1 MNNGRSN
8 PLQASFQRLPS
19 HVVVCRAADYRK
31 NLTPVMAETL
41 RELKLPV
48 TGKKVLLKPN
58 LVGLD
63 PEGKINT
70 HPAVIAAA
78 REAFLQMG
86 ASSVMVA
93 EGPALERDTEAVLES
108 VKLRDYLQDVPRNFV
123 DLNLD
128 AVSPVRLR
136 TRASSVRE
144 LYLPASVLKADL
156 VVSLPKLKTHHWAG
170 VTLSLKNMFGVVPG
184 SCYGWPK
191 NILHWAGIERIL
203 LDLNSVVRPDFVIVD
218 GIRGMEGNGPIQG
231 QPKHCGVLVFGDDPV
246 AVDATCT
253 RIMGLVPER
262 VGYLRQAGIYLG
274 NLREEKIH
282 QLGESISQVRTPF
295 EVLDSFQRL
304 RQDGTVG

>member
-1 MNNGRSN
+1 MNNGRPN
-8 PLQASFQRLPS
+8 PLQASFRRPPS
-19 HVVVCRAADYRK
+19 QVVIRRAAGYQKD
-31 NLTPVMAETL
+31 LTPVMAETL
-41 RELKLPV
+41 REVRLSVK
-48 TGKKVLLKPN
+48 GKRVLLKPN

-63 PEGKINT
+63 PDGMINT

-86 ASSVMVA
+86 ASSVLVA

-108 VKLRDYLQDVPRNFV
+108 VKLRDYVDDLPQNFV

-128 AVSPVRLR
+128 EVTPVRLR
-136 TRASSVRE
+136 TRASSVGE

-156 VVSLPKLKTHHWAG
+156 VVSMPKLKTHHWAG

-218 GIRGMEGNGPIQG
+218 GVLGMEGNGPIQG

-246 AVDATCT
+246 AVDATCS
-253 RIMGLVPER
+253 RVMGLMPER
-262 VGYLRQAGIYLG
+262 VGYLRRAGIYLG
-274 NLREEKIH
+274 HLREEQIQ
-282 QLGESISQVRTPF
+282 QLGESIGQVRTPF